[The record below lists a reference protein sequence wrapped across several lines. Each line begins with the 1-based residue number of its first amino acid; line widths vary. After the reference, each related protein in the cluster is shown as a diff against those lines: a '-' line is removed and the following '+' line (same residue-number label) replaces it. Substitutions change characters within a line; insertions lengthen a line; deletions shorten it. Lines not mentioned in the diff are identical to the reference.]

1 MTILRLGSKGPDVT
15 KLQQL
20 LGNAGY
26 GVVVDS
32 IFGIITLEAVKAFQ
46 REKGLFPDGVVG
58 PKTWAALE
66 PAEGIILKRSRR
78 RIDLIL
84 VHCTATPEGKDYTVD
99 QIRQW
104 HTAPKEKGGQ
114 GWSDIGYHY
123 IIYRDGSVHLGRDV
137 DIMGAHCEGHN
148 PHSIGVVYVGGLE
161 NIPGKKLAELPPKD
175 TRTDAQRLALLDL
188 LVKLKELYPNAEIA
202 GHRNY
207 DKKGKLC
214 PSFDAKT
221 EYRDI

>member
-1 MTILRLGSKGPDVT
+1 MTVLRIGSKGPDVM

-20 LGNAGY
+20 LHVYPDG
-26 GVVVDS
+26 
-32 IFGIITLEAVKAFQ
+32 IFGNITHEALKAFQ
-46 REKGLFPDGVVG
+46 REHNLFPSGVAG
-58 PKTWAALE
+58 PKTWAALLPE
-66 PAEGIILKRSRR
+66 DGIVLKRSRR

-99 QIRQW
+99 QIREW
-104 HTAPKEKGGQ
+104 HTAPKPKGQ

-137 DIMGAHCEGHN
+137 DIVGAHCEGYN
-148 PHSIGVVYVGGLE
+148 SNSIGIVYVGGLE
-161 NIPGKKLAELPPKD
+161 NIPGVPLDKLPIKD
-175 TRTDAQRLALLDL
+175 TRTEAQKLALLDL
-188 LVKLKELYPNAEIA
+188 LVKLRALYPNAKIA

-207 DKKGKLC
+207 DTKGKQC
-214 PSFDAKT
+214 PSFDARN

>member
-1 MTILRLGSKGPDVT
+1 MIMTVLKLGSKGPDVV

-20 LGNAGY
+20 IHVYPDG
-26 GVVVDS
+26 
-32 IFGIITLEAVKAFQ
+32 IFGNNTLEAVKAAQ
-46 REKGLFPDGVVG
+46 NDLGLFPDGIVG
-58 PKTWAALE
+58 PKTWEALL
-66 PAEGIILKRSRR
+66 PKDGVILKRSRR

-84 VHCTATPEGKDYTVD
+84 VHCTATPEGKDYTVED
-99 QIRQW
+99 IRSW
-104 HTAPKEKGGQ
+104 HTAPKPKGN

-137 DIMGAHCEGHN
+137 DIAGAHCEGFN
-148 PHSIGVVYVGGLE
+148 SHSIGIVYVGGLE
-161 NIPGKKLAELPPKD
+161 YIPGKPVSELPVKD
-175 TRTDAQRLALLDL
+175 TRTEAQKLALLDL
-188 LVKLKELYPNAEIA
+188 LVKLRKLYPNAEIS

-214 PSFDAKT
+214 PSFDARS

>member
-1 MTILRLGSKGPDVT
+1 MTVLKLGSKGPDVV
-15 KLQQL
+15 KLQHL
-20 LGNAGY
+20 IHVCPDG
-26 GVVVDS
+26 
-32 IFGIITLEAVKAFQ
+32 IFGQITLEAVKAFQ
-46 REKGLFPDGVVG
+46 NEEGLFPDGIVG

-66 PAEGIILKRSRR
+66 PRNGIVLKRSRR

-104 HTAPKEKGGQ
+104 HTAPKPKGQ

-123 IIYRDGSVHLGRDV
+123 VIYRDGSVHLGRDV
-137 DIMGAHCEGHN
+137 DIAGAHCEGYN
-148 PHSIGVVYVGGLE
+148 THSIGIVYVGGLE
-161 NIPGKKLAELPPKD
+161 NIPGVPTDKLPDKD
-175 TRTDAQRLALLDL
+175 TRTEAQKLALLDL
-188 LVKLKELYPNAEIA
+188 LVKLRRLYPDAEIS

-207 DKKGKLC
+207 DKKGKTC
-214 PSFDAKT
+214 PSFDAKN

>member
-1 MTILRLGSKGPDVT
+1 MKVLKLGSKGPDVM

-20 LGNAGY
+20 IHVQPD
-26 GVVVDS
+26 GV
-32 IFGIITLEAVKAFQ
+32 FGPLTLEAVKAFQ
-46 REKGLFPDGVVG
+46 NDNGLFPDGIVG
-58 PKTWAALE
+58 QQTWAALQPE
-66 PAEGIILKRSRR
+66 DGFVLKRSRR

-99 QIRQW
+99 QIREW
-104 HTAPKEKGGQ
+104 HTLPKPKGY

-123 IIYRDGSVHLGRDV
+123 VVYRDGSVHLGRDV
-137 DIMGAHCEGHN
+137 DIAGAHCEGYN
-148 PHSIGVVYVGGLE
+148 SNSIGIVYVGGLE
-161 NIPGKKLAELPPKD
+161 NIPGKPLAELPDKD
-175 TRTDAQRLALLDL
+175 TRTDAQKLSLLDL
-188 LVKLKELYPNAEIA
+188 LVKLRRLYPTAVIA

-207 DKKGKLC
+207 DRKGKRC

>member
-1 MTILRLGSKGPDVT
+1 MIMTVLKFGSKGPDVM

-20 LGNAGY
+20 IHVYPDG
-26 GVVVDS
+26 
-32 IFGIITLEAVKAFQ
+32 IFGNNTLEAVKAFQ
-46 REKGLFPDGVVG
+46 NDAGLFPDGVVG
-58 PKTWAALE
+58 PKTWAALMPE
-66 PAEGIILKRSRR
+66 DGIILKRSRR

-99 QIRQW
+99 QIREW
-104 HTAPKEKGGQ
+104 HTTPKPKGQ

-137 DIMGAHCEGHN
+137 DIAGAHCEGYN
-148 PHSIGVVYVGGLE
+148 SNSIGIVYIGGLE
-161 NIPGKKLAELPPKD
+161 NIPGVPLDKLPSKD
-175 TRTDAQRLALLDL
+175 TRTDAQKLALLDL
-188 LVKLKELYPNAEIA
+188 LVKLRNLYPNAEIS

-207 DKKGKLC
+207 DKKGKTC
-214 PSFDAKT
+214 PSFDARN